1 MQCKLLITI
10 ILIISLLA
18 TSSSFLLLL
27 QPSILLPKNSVS
39 NNNII
44 QFSHFSNSE
53 SIFQIPEAMA
63 QTSDEATAPPQS
75 IPGLNAITSSE
86 HALIQYCEV
95 TQCSPPIQ
103 EVNRVIFNRP
113 FLPLA
118 CNDSLLELK
127 PSLLPTT
134 NIQVLAGQIAN
145 QHNLKIQ
152 YTIQLP
158 GYKAIAIKKDPTNKV
173 FSDPRFSPVI
183 NLPCNEF
190 ILEVKPSL
198 LPTTDILSLAGQ
210 IAKTPGSYIHYVYNL
225 PGYKAIAI
233 RSDINNQVLNDER
246 FLRYNLAN
254 NNKAGELDQFSG
266 HVAQLTIRWNQTVP
280 EGIKRT
286 FSDAT
291 FTNSNIT
298 PGAQPAQVAAKI
310 APTTTAGLVNKARSQ
325 NGSVDADIAILDTGI
340 SLTHPDLNVYKN
352 ATFVEGTT
360 SGNDDNGHGSHVS
373 GIAAA
378 KNNSIGIVGVAPGA
392 RLWAIKVCDASGECP
407 ISNQIKGIEYAI
419 KHANEIDVLN
429 ISIENLNSPALN
441 AIIKEAVK
449 AGITV
454 VAAAGN
460 SGKSAS
466 QVSPANS
473 PDVLTVSAIG
483 DSDGKCGSNGS
494 DLIVKE
500 GNGTRTVADD
510 SFVYFSNF
518 GPNVEIAAPGVDIL
532 STYKG
537 NGYAVDSGTSMA
549 APYVTGAAA
558 LFKAQFHKYTPS
570 QIKSNL
576 ELSGSSPQTICDGG
590 AHGYFTGDNDSLPEP
605 LLFRTPGGIPSSTSS
620 VQNTMS
626 EAPLSEIG
634 LPWVQK

>member
-10 ILIISLLA
+10 ILIFSLLA

-27 QPSILLPKNSVS
+27 QPRTLLPKNSVS
-39 NNNII
+39 SNNIK
-44 QFSHFSNSE
+44 QFSHYSNNY
-53 SIFQIPEAMA
+53 IFQIPEAMA

-75 IPGLNAITSSE
+75 IPGLNAIANSE

-145 QHNLKIQ
+145 QYNLKIQ

-158 GYKAIAIKKDPTNKV
+158 DYKAIAIKKDPTNKV

-254 NNKAGELDQFSG
+254 NNKAGELDVFSG

-280 EGIKRT
+280 DGIKRT
-286 FSDAT
+286 FPEVNLA
-291 FTNSNIT
+291 NSTIT

-352 ATFVEGTT
+352 VTFVQGTT
-360 SGNDDNGHGSHVS
+360 SGNDDNGHGSHVA

-392 RLWAIKVCDASGECP
+392 RLWAIKVCTASGECP

-518 GPNVEIAAPGVDIL
+518 GPNVEIAAPGIDIL
-532 STYKG
+532 STYTG

-549 APYVTGAAA
+549 APYVAGAAA
-558 LFKAQFHKYTPS
+558 LFKAQFPKDTPS

-576 ELSGSSPQTICDGG
+576 ELTGSSPQTICDGG
-590 AHGYFTGDNDSLPEP
+590 AHGYFTGDNDGLPEP
-605 LLFRTPGGIPSSTSS
+605 LLFRRPGGIQSSASS
-620 VQNTMS
+620 PENTTPKPPVS
-626 EAPLSEIG
+626 QIG
-634 LPWVQK
+634 LPWALK

>member
-10 ILIISLLA
+10 TLIISLLA

-27 QPSILLPKNSVS
+27 QPSTLLPKNSISS
-39 NNNII
+39 NNIK
-44 QFSHFSNSE
+44 QFSHYSNIG

-63 QTSDEATAPPQS
+63 QTSDEETTPPQS
-75 IPGLNAITSSE
+75 IPGLNAIASSE

-95 TQCSPPIQ
+95 TQCNPPIQ

-118 CNDSLLELK
+118 CSDSLLELK

-145 QHNLKIQ
+145 QYNLKIQ

-158 GYKAIAIKKDPTNKV
+158 GYKAIAIKKDPANKV

-183 NLPCNEF
+183 NLPCKEF

-210 IAKTPGSYIHYVYNL
+210 IAKTPGSYIHFVYNL

-254 NNKAGELDQFSG
+254 NNKAGELNEFSG
-266 HVAQLTIRWNQTVP
+266 HVAQLTIRWNQTLP
-280 EGIKRT
+280 DGIKRT
-286 FSDAT
+286 FSNLA
-291 FTNSNIT
+291 NSNIT
-298 PGAQPAQVAAKI
+298 TGAQLPQVAAKMV
-310 APTTTAGLVNKARSQ
+310 PTTTAGVVNKARSQ

-352 ATFVEGTT
+352 VTFVEGTT
-360 SGNDDNGHGSHVS
+360 SGNDDNGHGSHVA

-392 RLWAIKVCDASGECP
+392 RLWAIKVCTASGECP
-407 ISNQIKGIEYAI
+407 VSNQIKGIEYAI

-473 PDVLTVSAIG
+473 PDVLAVSAMG

-500 GNGTRTVADD
+500 GNSTRTVADD

-518 GPNVEIAAPGVDIL
+518 GPNVKIAAPGVDIL

-549 APYVTGAAA
+549 TPYVAGAAA
-558 LFKAQFHKYTPS
+558 LFKAQFPKDTPS
-570 QIKSNL
+570 KIKSNL

-590 AHGYFTGDNDSLPEP
+590 AHGYFTGDNDGLPEP
-605 LLFRTPGGIPSSTSS
+605 LLFRAPGGIQSSASSLQNTVSKAPSST
-620 VQNTMS
+620 
-626 EAPLSEIG
+626 AG
-634 LPWVQK
+634 LPWLER

>member
-10 ILIISLLA
+10 TLIISLLA

-27 QPSILLPKNSVS
+27 QPSTLLPKNSISS
-39 NNNII
+39 NNYK
-44 QFSHFSNSE
+44 QFSHYSNIG

-63 QTSDEATAPPQS
+63 QTSDEETTPPQS
-75 IPGLNAITSSE
+75 IPGLNAIASSE

-95 TQCSPPIQ
+95 TQCNPPIQ

-145 QHNLKIQ
+145 QYNLKIQ

-158 GYKAIAIKKDPTNKV
+158 GYMAIAIKKDPTNKV
-173 FSDPRFSPVI
+173 ISDPRFSPVI

-210 IAKTPGSYIHYVYNL
+210 IAKTPGNYIHYVYNL

-254 NNKAGELDQFSG
+254 NNKAGELNEFSG
-266 HVAQLTIRWNQTVP
+266 HVAQLTIKWNQTFP
-280 EGIKRT
+280 DGIKRT
-286 FSDAT
+286 FSN
-291 FTNSNIT
+291 FTNSKIT
-298 PGAQPAQVAAKI
+298 PGAQLPQVAAKI
-310 APTTTAGLVNKARSQ
+310 VPTTTAGLVNKARSQ

-340 SLTHPDLNVYKN
+340 SLNHPDLNVYKN
-352 ATFVEGTT
+352 VTFVEGTT
-360 SGNDDNGHGSHVS
+360 SGNDDNGHGSHVA

-392 RLWAIKVCDASGECP
+392 RLWAIKVCNASGECP

-473 PDVLTVSAIG
+473 PDVVTVSAIG

-532 STYKG
+532 STYTG

-549 APYVTGAAA
+549 APYVAGAAA
-558 LFKAQFHKYTPS
+558 LFKAQSPKDTPS
-570 QIKSNL
+570 KIKSNL

-590 AHGYFTGDNDSLPEP
+590 AHGYFTGDNDGLPEP
-605 LLFRTPGGIPSSTSS
+605 LLFRAPEGIQGSASSLQNTVSKAPSST
-620 VQNTMS
+620 
-626 EAPLSEIG
+626 AG
-634 LPWVQK
+634 LPWLQR

>member
-1 MQCKLLITI
+1 
-10 ILIISLLA
+10 
-18 TSSSFLLLL
+18 
-27 QPSILLPKNSVS
+27 
-39 NNNII
+39 
-44 QFSHFSNSE
+44 
-53 SIFQIPEAMA
+53 
-63 QTSDEATAPPQS
+63 
-75 IPGLNAITSSE
+75 
-86 HALIQYCEV
+86 
-95 TQCSPPIQ
+95 
-103 EVNRVIFNRP
+103 
-113 FLPLA
+113 LPLA

-145 QHNLKIQ
+145 QYNLKVQ

-254 NNKAGELDQFSG
+254 NNKAGELDVFSG

-280 EGIKRT
+280 DGIKRT
-286 FSDAT
+286 FSEVNLA
-291 FTNSNIT
+291 NSTIT

-310 APTTTAGLVNKARSQ
+310 APTTTAGVVNKARSQ

-352 ATFVEGTT
+352 VTFVEGTT
-360 SGNDDNGHGSHVS
+360 SGNDDNGHGSHVA

-392 RLWAIKVCDASGECP
+392 RLWAIKVCTASGECP

-518 GPNVEIAAPGVDIL
+518 GPNVEIAAPGIDIL
-532 STYKG
+532 STYTG

-549 APYVTGAAA
+549 APYVAGAAA
-558 LFKAQFHKYTPS
+558 SFKAQFPKDTPS

-590 AHGYFTGDNDSLPEP
+590 AHGYFTGDNDRLPEP
-605 LLFRTPGGIPSSTSS
+605 LLFRRPGGIQSSASS
-620 VQNTMS
+620 PENTTPKPPVS
-626 EAPLSEIG
+626 QIG
-634 LPWVQK
+634 LPWALK

>member
-10 ILIISLLA
+10 TLIISLLA

-27 QPSILLPKNSVS
+27 QPSTLLPKNSISS
-39 NNNII
+39 NNIK
-44 QFSHFSNSE
+44 QFSHYSNIG
-53 SIFQIPEAMA
+53 SIFQIQEAMA
-63 QTSDEATAPPQS
+63 QTSDEETTPPQS
-75 IPGLNAITSSE
+75 IPGLNAIASSE

-95 TQCSPPIQ
+95 TQCNPPIQ

-118 CNDSLLELK
+118 CSDSLLELK

-145 QHNLKIQ
+145 QYNLKIQ

-158 GYKAIAIKKDPTNKV
+158 GYKAIAIKKDPANKV

-183 NLPCNEF
+183 NLPCKEF

-210 IAKTPGSYIHYVYNL
+210 IAKTPGSYIHFVYNL

-254 NNKAGELDQFSG
+254 NNKAGELNEFSG

-280 EGIKRT
+280 DGIKRT
-286 FSDAT
+286 FSNLA
-291 FTNSNIT
+291 NSNIT
-298 PGAQPAQVAAKI
+298 TGAQLPQVAAKMV
-310 APTTTAGLVNKARSQ
+310 PTTTAGVVNKARSQ

-352 ATFVEGTT
+352 VTFVEGTT
-360 SGNDDNGHGSHVS
+360 SGNDDNGHGSHVA

-392 RLWAIKVCDASGECP
+392 RLWAIKVCTASGECP

-473 PDVLTVSAIG
+473 PDVLAVSAMG

-500 GNGTRTVADD
+500 GNSTRTVADD

-518 GPNVEIAAPGVDIL
+518 GPNVKIAAPGVDIL

-549 APYVTGAAA
+549 TPYVAGAAA
-558 LFKAQFHKYTPS
+558 LFKAQFPKDTPS
-570 QIKSNL
+570 KIKSNL

-590 AHGYFTGDNDSLPEP
+590 AHGYFTGDNDGLPEP
-605 LLFRTPGGIPSSTSS
+605 LLFRTPGGIQSSASSLQNTVSKAPSST
-620 VQNTMS
+620 
-626 EAPLSEIG
+626 AG
-634 LPWVQK
+634 LPWLQR